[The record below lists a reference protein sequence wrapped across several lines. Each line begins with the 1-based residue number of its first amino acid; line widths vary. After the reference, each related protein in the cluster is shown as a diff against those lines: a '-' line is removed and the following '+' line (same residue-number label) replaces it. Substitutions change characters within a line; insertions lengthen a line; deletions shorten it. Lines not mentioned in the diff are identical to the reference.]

1 MALTTPILYSMS
13 AFDASQATTFTF
25 NVLGGNQVVANTLT
39 IKNNAT
45 LEVVYEETQTIFQ
58 FYHVVPANTLLNG
71 TYYQATL
78 TTKDVNGNV
87 SSASNVIQFHCY
99 TTPTFLINNM
109 PTGNVVSNS
118 SYLFRVEYN
127 QIQGEILNAY
137 VFNLYSFSGTLIS
150 TSGQIYNTSSELPF
164 IGSYLFSGF
173 EDKTSYIIEVNGI
186 TAEGTK
192 ITTGKIG
199 FAVNYKRLDTYSI
212 LNLANNCD
220 GGYISIESNIYGID
234 GETNPENP
242 IYIDNKELDVRENGS
257 YVQWEQGYKINDN
270 FTMRLWGRNFN
281 PDTEIIKF
289 SNTNGDVITITYYA
303 DNNTCCCSL
312 RALNNKDLFAY
323 VINSNKISLPQKEEQ
338 LFIWMRKVDNL
349 YDLKIENRGVVS

>member
-13 AFDASQATTFTF
+13 AFDASQAATFTF

-45 LEVVYEETQTIFQ
+45 LEVVYEQTQTTFQ
-58 FYHVVPANTLLNG
+58 FYHTVPANTLSNG

-78 TTKDVNGNV
+78 TTKDASGNV

-118 SYLFRVEYN
+118 SYSFQVEYN

-137 VFNLYSFSGTLIS
+137 VFNLYSISGILIS
-150 TSGQIYNTSSELPF
+150 TSGQIYNTSLELPF

-173 EDKTSYIIEVNGI
+173 EDKTSYIIEVNGV

-199 FAVNYKRLDTYSI
+199 FTTSYTKPDTYSI
-212 LNLANNCD
+212 LNLANNCG

-289 SNTNGDVITITYYA
+289 SNTSGDTITIIYYA
-303 DNNTCCCSL
+303 DDNSCCCSL
-312 RALNNKDLFAY
+312 RALNSGDFFAY
-323 VINSNKISLPQKEEQ
+323 VINSNKISLPKEEEQ